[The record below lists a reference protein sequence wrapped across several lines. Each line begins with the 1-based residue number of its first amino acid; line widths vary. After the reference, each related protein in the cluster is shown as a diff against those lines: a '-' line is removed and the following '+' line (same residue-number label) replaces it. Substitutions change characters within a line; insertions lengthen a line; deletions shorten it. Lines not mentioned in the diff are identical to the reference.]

1 MKEEHNKINRRS
13 FLKTVGAAGLGSALT
28 AAGGN
33 SAWAKEESGQTKY
46 PQVPKRV
53 LGKTGVKVSCLSHGL
68 MYNVVDNQIIL
79 RKALEWGVS
88 NWDTARVYGG
98 GNSERGIGQ
107 YVEKN
112 PEIRKK
118 LFLVTKASRARSIE
132 DYENYLQDSLKQLKT
147 SYVDLYF
154 KHGLGNPNDLSDEL
168 RQWVES
174 AKKRKLIR
182 FFGFS
187 AHVNVA
193 KVLAAAAKVGWIDA
207 AMPKY
212 NFRMAQDP
220 EMQKAIDAC
229 YKAGIGLIAMKS
241 QARPSKKNKEIVD
254 TEKDKKLIEHFLAK
268 GFTEGQAKL
277 KAVLEDKR
285 FSAVCVT
292 MKSISLLTENVAA
305 ALDKTKLS
313 QADKE
318 VLAQYARET
327 CDGYCAGCAEICDS
341 ALPQAPYV
349 SDVMRYLMYY
359 NSYGDKDRARQLFD
373 EIPAHTRAKLAK
385 IDYSAAEARCP
396 QRLAIGKLMAE
407 AARKLA

>member
-13 FLKTVGAAGLGSALT
+13 FLKTVGAAGLGSAL
-28 AAGGN
+28 AATGGN
-33 SAWAKEESGQTKY
+33 SAWAKEESGTKY

-88 NWDTARVYGG
+88 NWDSASSYGG

-107 YVEKN
+107 YLAKN
-112 PEIRKK
+112 PAIRKN
-118 LFLVTKASRARSIE
+118 LFLVTKASKARSVGDFE
-132 DYENYLQDSLKQLKT
+132 GQLQQSLKRMNT
-147 SYVDLYF
+147 SYIDLYF
-154 KHGLGNPNDLSDEL
+154 KHGLGNPNGLSDEL
-168 RQWVES
+168 RKWVAS

-193 KVLAAAAKVGWIDA
+193 PVLAAAAKAGWVDA

-212 NFRMAQDP
+212 NFRMAHDA
-220 EMQKAIDAC
+220 EMQDAIEAC
-229 YKAGIGLIAMKS
+229 YKAGVGLIAMKS
-241 QARPSKKNKEIVD
+241 QARPSKKKKEIVD
-254 TEKDKKLIEHFLAK
+254 TEKDRKLIGHFLAR
-268 GFTEGQAKL
+268 GFTEGQAKI

-292 MKSISLLTENVAA
+292 MKSISLLTENIAA

-313 QADKE
+313 QADKD

-359 NSYGDKDRARQLFD
+359 NSYGDKEKARQLFA
-373 EIPAHTRAKLAK
+373 EIPGSVRAKLAK
-385 IDYSAAEARCP
+385 IDYSTAEARCP
-396 QRLAIGKLMAE
+396 QHMPIAKLMAE